1 MKVDQ
6 ELTLRDVSR
15 FSPPL
20 KATTFFMTSPL
31 REQCSSVRNSMGHR
45 EKRKGRENRVKV
57 RETKTRSFR

>member
-20 KATTFFMTSPL
+20 KATTFFMTSPH
-31 REQCSSVRNSMGHR
+31 REQCSVRNSMGHR